1 MRLKNYLIRFISSLG
16 KIRKGNNKKR
26 LKEQKNAIYNIG
38 MLYKARNKA
47 IKFYDNYSSTISKA
61 KNKAKNQAT
70 KVKGLEM
77 LTPK

>member
-47 IKFYDNYSSTISKA
+47 IKLYDNYSSTISKA

>member
-70 KVKGLEM
+70 RVKGLEM